1 MDAPAAN
8 ASASALATRRP
19 PPATSEKTPWNLGIV
34 ATPDL
39 GGSVFGVL
47 WEYCGV
53 TYVSRSLMCAARRAH
68 YVQLLN
74 EGLNFTQA
82 ARAVGV
88 SKRTGKVWR
97 NGRTRTSGRNEKP
110 SVDWYRVDMDK
121 PQPISSR
128 YLSQDERIT
137 IADMLHCGQ
146 GIRAIARYLG
156 RAPSSISREIRAN
169 TNPDN
174 GVYEPYRA
182 HQLSHCRLKRPK
194 IAKILAHPV
203 LFALVEKYLAKHWS
217 PQQISGRLKQMFP
230 DDESMYVCA
239 QTIYQAIYVHA
250 RGSLKLDVKN
260 ALRSGRAVRKTRS
273 DTSTRKPRFRE
284 PMVMIHDRPDDI
296 ETRMIPGHWEGDL
309 ILGAGNKSAIG
320 TLVERTTRFTI
331 LLHLPD
337 RHDAGSV
344 QEAIVKKMRHLPKLL
359 RNSLTWDQG
368 SEMALHTKI
377 STELDMD
384 VYFCDPHSPWQRGT
398 NENTNGLLR
407 QYFPKSIDL
416 SQFPETYLD
425 TVAEELNDRP
435 RKTLNWYKPSERII
449 ELINNDCC
457 NHP

>member
-1 MDAPAAN
+1 MRECFRV
-8 ASASALATRRP
+8 LREYR
-19 PPATSEKTPWNLGIV
+19 GV
-34 ATPDL
+34 A
-39 GGSVFGVL
+39 
-47 WEYCGV
+47 YA
-53 TYVSRSLMCAARRAH
+53 SRSLMCAARRVY

-88 SKRTGKVWR
+88 SKRTGKVWS
-97 NGRTRTSGRNEKP
+97 NGRTRNSGRNEKP
-110 SVDWYRVDMDK
+110 SADWYRVDMDK

-128 YLSQDERIT
+128 YLSQDERIA
-137 IADMLHCGQ
+137 IADILHHGQ
-146 GIRAIARYLG
+146 AIPSISRYLG

-174 GVYEPYRA
+174 GVCEPYRA
-182 HQLSHCRLKRPK
+182 HQLSHCRLKHPK
-194 IAKILAHPV
+194 IAKILAYPV
-203 LFALVEKYLAKHWS
+203 LFTLVKKCLGKHWS

-239 QTIYQAIYVHA
+239 ETIYQAIYVHA
-250 RGSLKLDVKN
+250 RGSLKLEVKN

-273 DTSTRKPRFRE
+273 DISTRKPRLRE
-284 PMVMIHDRPDDI
+284 AMVLIHDRPDDI

-320 TLVERTTRFTI
+320 TLIEHTTRFTI
-331 LLHLPD
+331 FLHLPD

-344 QEAIVKKMRHLPKLL
+344 QEAIVKKMQHLPKLL

-377 STELDMD
+377 STELDID
-384 VYFCDPHSPWQRGT
+384 VYFYDPHSLWQRGT

-416 SQFPETYLD
+416 SQFSETYLD
-425 TVAEELNDRP
+425 TVAEERG
-435 RKTLNWYKPSERII
+435 RQTKKTLNWHKSSEHII
-449 ELINNDCC
+449 ELINNNYC

>member
-1 MDAPAAN
+1 M
-8 ASASALATRRP
+8 
-19 PPATSEKTPWNLGIV
+19 
-34 ATPDL
+34 
-39 GGSVFGVL
+39 
-47 WEYCGV
+47 
-53 TYVSRSLMCAARRAH
+53 
-68 YVQLLN
+68 
-74 EGLNFTQA
+74 
-82 ARAVGV
+82 
-88 SKRTGKVWR
+88 
-97 NGRTRTSGRNEKP
+97 
-110 SVDWYRVDMDK
+110 DWYRVDMDK
-121 PQPISSR
+121 PEPISSR

-146 GIRAIARYLG
+146 SIRAIARYLG

-260 ALRSGRAVRKTRS
+260 ALRSGRAVRKKRS
-273 DTSTRKPRFRE
+273 DASTRKPRFRE
-284 PMVMIHDRPDDI
+284 PMVMIHDHPDDI

-344 QEAIVKKMRHLPKLL
+344 QEAIVKKMQHLPKLL

-384 VYFCDPHSPWQRGT
+384 VYFVTHTRPGNAAPTKTPTDSYVNTSPRVST
-398 NENTNGLLR
+398 YPR
-407 QYFPKSIDL
+407 FPKPTS
-416 SQFPETYLD
+416 T
-425 TVAEELNDRP
+425 
-435 RKTLNWYKPSERII
+435 PS
-449 ELINNDCC
+449 LKN
-457 NHP
+457 